1 MSATRAQSEKDKGNA
16 AFKAGDYPTA
26 IGHYS
31 AAVVADPQSPTY
43 PLNRAAAYLKLGK
56 NEDAERDCTTVLRLD
71 AKNVKAMFRRGQA
84 RVALERL
91 KEARDDFQKA
101 LVLEP
106 SNDAVKQELKKAE
119 DALKA
124 HSKPRA
130 KHPVDVSAAPAIS
143 GKPKPQRRRIPI
155 EIIESPATA
164 STSTKTA
171 TGASN
176 SGGDFM
182 TPLSSRPLSSTPS
195 PAASTPSVPASSPQP
210 KPAPHSF
217 QEAKEAKEARSS
229 SRPGGGIFRSNG
241 QHTLF
246 GEKSAS
252 ETPPAAPTSTPVS
265 TPTPIPVSAPT
276 STPVSVPTADGVS
289 AAGPSTGPA
298 NGYPLT
304 TDAPEKAKAPITLF
318 AFTKQWE
325 KTRSSEER
333 WRLLNAV
340 PPAALPALFQAS
352 LDAALLAGVLST
364 LRDALR
370 AAPEEEMQAR
380 VRAYMQALPRVPRFG
395 TVVLFMSDAERGVA
409 RDVWELLG
417 GGDERAW
424 GRG

>member
-1 MSATRAQSEKDKGNA
+1 
-16 AFKAGDYPTA
+16 
-26 IGHYS
+26 
-31 AAVVADPQSPTY
+31 
-43 PLNRAAAYLKLGK
+43 
-56 NEDAERDCTTVLRLD
+56 
-71 AKNVKAMFRRGQA
+71 MFRRGQA

-182 TPLSSRPLSSTPS
+182 TPVSSRPLSSTPS
-195 PAASTPSVPASSPQP
+195 PAASIASVSASSPHP
-210 KPAPHSF
+210 KPTPHSF
-217 QEAKEAKEARSS
+217 QEAKEARSS

-241 QHTLF
+241 QHTIF

-252 ETPPAAPTSTPVS
+252 ETPP
-265 TPTPIPVSAPT
+265 SAPT
-276 STPVSVPTADGVS
+276 STPVSAPTSAPVSAPTHAPVSAPAADGVS
-289 AAGPSTGPA
+289 AASQSTGPA
-298 NGYPLT
+298 NGYPLK
-304 TDAPEKAKAPITLF
+304 TDGPEKAKAPITLF

-333 WRLLNAV
+333 WHLLNAV

-352 LDAALLAGVLST
+352 LDAALLAGMLST

-370 AAPEEEMQAR
+370 AAPGEEMQAR
-380 VRAYMQALPRVPRFG
+380 VLAYMQALPRVPRFG
-395 TVVLFMSDAERGVA
+395 AVVLFMSDAERGVA

-417 GGDERAW
+417 GGDERTW
-424 GRG
+424 G